1 MKLTQEALKEFEK
14 LIKED
19 YPNEKFTKEQILEMA
34 TRTLRVVELIFKPL
48 PKSKEKEF
56 KKFNNEKGQT

>member
-14 LIKED
+14 MIKKD

-34 TRTLRVVELIFKPL
+34 TRTLRAIELTFKPI
-48 PKSKEKEF
+48 PKGKVKEF
-56 KKFNNEKGQT
+56 RKFKH